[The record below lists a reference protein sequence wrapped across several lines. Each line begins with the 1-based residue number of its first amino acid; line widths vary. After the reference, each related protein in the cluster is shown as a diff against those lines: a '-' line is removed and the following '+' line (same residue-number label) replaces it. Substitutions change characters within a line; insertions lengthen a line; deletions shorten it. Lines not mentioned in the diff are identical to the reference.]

1 MCFGALLGRG
11 VVAESRSDFEGA
23 LAFYDI
29 AMRVN
34 PGDSE
39 VLKRL
44 TKLRTALSKV
54 PEYVLVL
61 K

>member
-1 MCFGALLGRG
+1 MLG
-11 VVAESRSDFEGA
+11 GA